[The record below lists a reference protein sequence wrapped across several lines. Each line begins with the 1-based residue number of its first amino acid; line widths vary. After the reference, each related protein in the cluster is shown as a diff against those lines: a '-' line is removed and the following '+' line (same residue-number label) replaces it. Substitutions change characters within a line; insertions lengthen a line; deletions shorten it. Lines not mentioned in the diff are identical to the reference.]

1 MSAFARPEDRTMNNP
16 DSAGEPAGNAASR
29 TQHLMTVGI
38 LVVTAC
44 TGIVGTMAAPEGD
57 HEDPANSVRAA
68 DAAPGAEPGATDE
81 RTEAERKAEDSF
93 VERFRLAQR
102 LMGRGDD
109 ERAEKLL
116 RELISEKP
124 EQAALH
130 HALAV
135 LLQFRKLPEA
145 AAESFLRASAL
156 DPNEPVIRRDTGLH
170 LFALGRAAEAEPH
183 LAAAAKLWPEDVET
197 AVGHGAVLRRLGR
210 LADAEASYRRATVSD
225 PNSIDAAVGLAA
237 CIVETRPEEALRLL
251 APATGAWPDVLL
263 VRGMALEQLG
273 RITEAVPVLVHV
285 LEAAPPG
292 PAGTEF
298 LRGAAESLVRCGAAR
313 EANTAAA
320 KWAALAAGTPAAA
333 AASTC
338 LAQTCEALG
347 DHEGALRA
355 LAAAQ
360 AAKGPADAEAQ
371 AALLQAAVLV
381 RAGRAADA
389 KPVLESLAGA
399 DGDRFERSAALRLT
413 GRHPAEEFAK
423 LGAQPGRANDV
434 AWVESIAAEMAGD
447 AAAASAARAR
457 AAEASRP
464 AGEYPGLLV
473 GAALRK

>member
-1 MSAFARPEDRTMNNP
+1 MNNP

-29 TQHLMTVGI
+29 AQHLLTVGI

-44 TGIVGTMAAPEGD
+44 TGIVGTMAAPEGERD
-57 HEDPANSVRAA
+57 DPADPAA
-68 DAAPGAEPGATDE
+68 DAKPAATDE
-81 RTEAERKAEDSF
+81 RTDAQRKAEDSF
-93 VERFRLAQR
+93 VERFRAAQR

-116 RELISEKP
+116 RELIAEKP
-124 EQAALH
+124 EEAALH

-135 LLQFRKLPEA
+135 LLQFRKRPDE
-145 AAESFLRASAL
+145 AAESFLRACSL
-156 DPNEPVIRRDTGLH
+156 NPNEAVIRRDAGLH
-170 LFALGRAAEAEPH
+170 LFALGRAKEAESH

-197 AVGHGAVLRRLGR
+197 AIGHGAVLRHLGR
-210 LADAEASYRRATVSD
+210 VADAEASYRRATVTD
-225 PNSIDAAVGLAA
+225 PNSVDAAVGLAA
-237 CIVETRPEEALRLL
+237 CIVDTRPEEALRLL
-251 APATGAWPDVLL
+251 VPATGAWPDVLL
-263 VRGMALEQLG
+263 VRGMALERLG
-273 RITEAVPVLVHV
+273 RTAEAVPVLVSV
-285 LEAAPPG
+285 LDAAPPG
-292 PAGTEF
+292 PAGVEF
-298 LRGAAESLVRCGAAR
+298 VRGAAETLVRCGTAR

-320 KWAALAAGTPAAA
+320 KWAALAAGTPGAA

-360 AAKGPADAEAQ
+360 SAKGPPDAEAQ

-381 RAGRAADA
+381 RAGRPADA

-413 GRHPAEEFAK
+413 GRLAAEEFAK

-473 GAALRK
+473 GAPLRK